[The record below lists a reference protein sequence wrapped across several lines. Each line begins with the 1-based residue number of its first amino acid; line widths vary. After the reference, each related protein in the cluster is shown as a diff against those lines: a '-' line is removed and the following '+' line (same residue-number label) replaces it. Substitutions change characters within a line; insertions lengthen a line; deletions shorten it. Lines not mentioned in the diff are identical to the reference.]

1 MAGGKNGER
10 QRHRYDALMKKIA
23 IAASVGTALAI
34 MGLVAPAAAWAAAP
48 AAQVFVAV
56 KTPEAIDAEWRAH
69 LCALLPQPC
78 DARALKLHRPRG
90 GGAADDYVVL
100 SEKPLAMAWLK
111 RNPATNAWQLERL
124 HDFSSYAAALQRERK
139 SDDPEANFSLAA
151 ALYPLSEGRWAVA
164 VTLQE
169 SESYS
174 GGGASYVTA
183 DFVPLDTP
191 PGKPIKAV
199 YSDIPY
205 WCSQSIRA
213 CFSEKEYETSKH
225 CHDESRGSLRIAYD
239 EPSKAG
245 APYVWRYTW
254 LQSVWPANTGPASNK
269 RTSVSFTNDSPKA
282 VDFCGG
288 GLQR

>member
-1 MAGGKNGER
+1 
-10 QRHRYDALMKKIA
+10 MKKLL
-23 IAASVGTALAI
+23 AASVGAWLVA
-34 MGLVAPAAAWAAAP
+34 MGLAGPVWAAAP

-56 KTPEAIDAEWRAH
+56 KTPESIDAEWRAN

-78 DARALKLHRPRG
+78 DTGALKLHRPRG
-90 GGAADDYVVL
+90 GDAGTGTGTSDDYVVI
-100 SEKPLAMAWLK
+100 SEKPLAMARVK
-111 RNPATNAWQLERL
+111 RNVATSTWRLERL

-139 SDDPEANFSLAA
+139 SGDPEANFSLAA
-151 ALYPLSEGRWAVA
+151 ALYPLAEGRWAAA
-164 VTLQE
+164 VTLRE
-169 SESYS
+169 SEGYS

-191 PGKPIKAV
+191 PGQPIKAA
-199 YSDIPY
+199 YADIPY

-213 CFSEKEYETSKH
+213 CFSEKEYKTSKH

-239 EPSKAG
+239 EPAKAG

-269 RTSVSFTNDSPKA
+269 RTSVSFTNDSPGA